1 MSNLNSSI
9 NVAVGGA
16 SIFLGSGTK
25 GTKAFFK
32 EARELWLTPQ
42 GYTFDGATDFT
53 DEYVAELVADGKII
67 VLEQIASVEEDKSE
81 NAYEDIGRGVMV
93 LDTEGLYGFKF
104 RFIKGMYNQQILKSL
119 SGNGVFDMLVVDG
132 TGKVMGTLA
141 QDGTSLKGF
150 TLGVHQVELLEGI
163 LSKNT
168 AREIFKVQLLET
180 AEMSNPA
187 IKYADDDF
195 NGLNAS
201 PVNEIKIEFVNTPS
215 DTDTSVTIKATY
227 KQGGEA
233 FTGATFGQWNVKING
248 ATANPTAGDDSATA
262 GTYILTGITAIS
274 TGDSV
279 AVSLY
284 DNANSRAG
292 IVVGGF
298 IYKSATITA
307 TAVA

>member
-1 MSNLNSSI
+1 MSTLDSSI
-9 NVAVGGA
+9 NVAVGG
-16 SIFLGSGTK
+16 SSVFLGSGTK

-104 RFIKGMYNQQILKSL
+104 RFIKGMFNQQILKSL

-141 QDGTSLKGF
+141 QDGESLKGF
-150 TLGVHQVELLEGI
+150 TLGIHQVELLEGI
-163 LSKNT
+163 LAKNT

-201 PVNEIKIEFVNTPS
+201 PVNEIKIVLTTPS
-215 DTDTSVTIKATY
+215 DSDTSINVVASY
-227 KQGGEA
+227 KQGGEV
-233 FTGATFGQWNVKING
+233 FTGASFGQWNVKING
-248 ATANPTAGDDSATA
+248 VTANPTGGDDSVAS
-262 GTYILTGITAIS
+262 GTYVLTGITAIS
-274 TGDSV
+274 TGDVVS
-279 AVSLY
+279 VSLY
-284 DNANSRAG
+284 DNANNRAG

-298 IYKSATITA
+298 IYKSATVSK

>member
-9 NVAVGGA
+9 NVAVGGS

-32 EARELWLTPQ
+32 EAREAWLVPQ
-42 GYTFDGATDFT
+42 GYTFEGVTDFT
-53 DEYVAELVADGKII
+53 DEHVAELVADGKII

-81 NAYEDIGRGVMV
+81 NSYEDIGRGVNV

-104 RFIKGMYNQQILKSL
+104 KFIKGMFNQQILKSL
-119 SGNGVFDMLVVDG
+119 SGNGVFDMLFVDG
-132 TGKVMGTLA
+132 TGKVLGTLA
-141 QDGTSLKGF
+141 QDGESLKGF
-150 TLGVHQVELLEGI
+150 TLGIHQVELLEGI
-163 LSKNT
+163 LAKNT

-201 PVNEIKIEFVNTPS
+201 PVNEIKVALTTPTDA
-215 DTDTSVTIKATY
+215 DTQVTVKASY
-227 KQGGEA
+227 KQSGEV
-233 FTGATFGQWNVKING
+233 FTGAAFGQWNVKVNG
-248 ATANPTAGDDSATA
+248 VTANPTGGDDSTTE
-262 GTYILTGITAIS
+262 GTYVLTGVTAIS
-274 TGDSV
+274 TSDVVS
-279 AVSLY
+279 VSLY

-298 IYKSATITA
+298 IFKSATVSK